1 MLQIAEEEEVDEAF
15 YRQPK
20 AVSKSWALVH
30 GKDFNSLDFCWR
42 TYTVMYKLSR
52 RLLESIENA
61 LLLQVV
67 EDPTRNCV
75 A

>member
-1 MLQIAEEEEVDEAF
+1 M
-15 YRQPK
+15 
-20 AVSKSWALVH
+20 
-30 GKDFNSLDFCWR
+30 
-42 TYTVMYKLSR
+42 MYKLSR

-75 A
+75 AWPPTDTQGKALMEM